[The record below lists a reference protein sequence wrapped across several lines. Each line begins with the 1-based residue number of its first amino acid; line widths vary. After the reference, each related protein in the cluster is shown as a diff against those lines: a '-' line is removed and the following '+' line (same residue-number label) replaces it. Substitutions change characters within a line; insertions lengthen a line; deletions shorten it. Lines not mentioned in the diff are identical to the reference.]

1 MSHGITITMHLH
13 PNLAWAITGAGH
25 YLVESFDAFKRV
37 KEENPEIRI
46 TIFASQ
52 SAEEV
57 LRMYGLFDELVNIAG
72 GDYLEEVFLESE
84 QGRSSPKVGRFL
96 LNKYDTLFV
105 TPTTSNTV
113 AKIVHGIAD
122 SLPTNAV
129 AQAVKGDV
137 PVYIVPVDIEG
148 TIRSKMPYTID
159 REVCAMHHCDIC
171 TPEVVCPN
179 AAIDS
184 QIDLLKCDGCGA
196 CAPACPHGAIRGGY
210 AELKVRDVDMRN
222 TAELAEMEGIEVLRN
237 PVDVVSVVH
246 GM

>member
-1 MSHGITITMHLH
+1 MSHSITIIMHLH

-25 YLVESFDAFKRV
+25 HLVESFDAFKRV
-37 KEENPEIRI
+37 KEENPGIRI

-57 LRMYGLFDELVNIAG
+57 LRMYGLFDKLATIAG
-72 GDYLEEVFLESE
+72 GDYLEEIFLESK

-96 LNKYDTLFV
+96 LNKYDALFV
-105 TPTTSNTV
+105 TPATSNTV

-129 AQAVKGDV
+129 AQAIKGDV
-137 PVYIVPVDIEG
+137 PAYIVPVDIEG

-159 REVCAMHHCDIC
+159 REVCAGHHCDIC

-184 QIDLLKCDGCGA
+184 QIDLLKCDGCGV
-196 CAPACPHGAIRGGY
+196 CAPACPHGAIHGGY
-210 AELKVRDVDMRN
+210 AELRVRDIDMRN
-222 TAELAEMEGIEVLRN
+222 TAELAELAGIKVLRN
-237 PVDVVSVVH
+237 PADVVSAVS

>member
-1 MSHGITITMHLH
+1 MHL
-13 PNLAWAITGAGH
+13 NLAWAITGAGH
-25 YLVESFDAFKRV
+25 HLIESYDVFKKI
-37 KEENPEIRI
+37 KEENPQIRI

-57 LRMYGLFDELVNIAG
+57 LRMYGLFDELKTIAG

-96 LNKYDTLFV
+96 LNKYDALFV
-105 TPTTSNTV
+105 TPATSNTV

-148 TIRSKMPYTID
+148 TIKSKMPYTID
-159 REVCAMHHCDIC
+159 REVCARHHCDIC
-171 TPEVVCPN
+171 TPMVVCPEG
-179 AAIDS
+179 AIDV
-184 QIDLLKCDGCGA
+184 QIDLLKCSGCGK
-196 CAPACPHGAIRGGY
+196 CVLTCPHGAIRGGY

-222 TAELAEMEGIEVLRN
+222 TAELAEMEGIAVLMN
-237 PVDVVSVVH
+237 PVDVFSIVS
-246 GM
+246 GMVRV